1 MLSGLSGHK
10 QSCVPVMTILGKYSL
25 TDINERQKQKK
36 LSEGFTQL
44 DILLLLLLFETWLMF
59 GMSIRIQYMTEKLH
73 QFCAT
78 MYAEGFKA
86 DVLVA

>member
-44 DILLLLLLFETWLMF
+44 DILTSLFETWLVF
-59 GMSIRIQYMTEKLH
+59 GMSIRIQYMTEKLN

-78 MYAEGFKA
+78 MYAEDFKA